1 MSYIRNI
8 IKKTEENTNFRK
20 VLFTGAKSQLVIMN
34 VPAGGEIGKE
44 KHSNVEQTI
53 FFLSGTGKAILDG
66 DETDIGPGDI
76 VVITPGTEHNFI
88 NTGTKPLRICTVYA
102 PANHIDGRIHATK
115 LDSDA
120 DVEDEA
126 FGEAAI

>member
-20 VLFTGAKSQLVIMN
+20 VLFTGAKSQLVIMH
-34 VPAGGEIGKE
+34 VPAGSEIGKE
-44 KHSNVEQTI
+44 MHANVEQTI

-88 NTGTKPLRICTVYA
+88 NTGTKPLKICTVYA
-102 PANHIDGRIHATK
+102 PANHIDGRVHATK
-115 LDSDA
+115 FEADA
-120 DVEDEA
+120 DEEDEA
-126 FGEAAI
+126 FGDAAV